1 MAYNGFAIDTY
12 LDAEAVNK
20 ELDALIQK
28 PVYTI
33 RREKLKDYVQTL
45 EGVILFNHSANS
57 YWPAGSEYDDNTPPQ
72 CQSVDGKVGYGDP
85 GGICEACDYN
95 KFGSDPNEVVIGA
108 VGQLQFEVFEYRL
121 KNEYN
126 AQVRMD
132 RLDFSTARWV
142 QIDADP
148 SSRDYVAALE
158 KIKDVLDSRTML
170 VFDHFERPIILFANQ
185 FTLQYFCEKHKDI
198 KLVEALDVQNQY

>member
-1 MAYNGFAIDTY
+1 M
-12 LDAEAVNK
+12 
-20 ELDALIQK
+20 
-28 PVYTI
+28 
-33 RREKLKDYVQTL
+33 
-45 EGVILFNHSANS
+45 
-57 YWPAGSEYDDNTPPQ
+57 
-72 CQSVDGKVGYGDP
+72 
-85 GGICEACDYN
+85 
-95 KFGSDPNEVVIGA
+95 
-108 VGQLQFEVFEYRL
+108 FEYRL

-170 VFDHFERPIILFANQ
+170 VFDHFERPIILFRQTSSPCSTSA
-185 FTLQYFCEKHKDI
+185 EKHKDTSWS
-198 KLVEALDVQNQY
+198 KH